1 MPRPL
6 RRLAAALAVV
16 GLLLAPASSALAS
29 SNTVVAAETAPPM
42 LDALIMRPLGLGGL
56 GLSAALWVPTQIVTM
71 AVRPSEWRTPIE
83 HMLVK
88 PYRYVFVDPLGSH

>member
-16 GLLLAPASSALAS
+16 GLLLAPASTALAS
-29 SNTVVAAETAPPM
+29 SKTMVEAETAPPIF
-42 LDALIMRPLGLGGL
+42 DALIMRPFGLAGLGA
-56 GLSAALWVPTQIVTM
+56 SAALWVPTQLITM

-88 PYRYVFVDPLGSH
+88 PYRFVFVDPLGSH